1 LDIIIHSNGADKLSF
16 EEKKQ
21 AYNTIIKSLYKVINN
36 EVLSP
41 EDLLTIKFNA
51 DMHTINFYNLVSKL
65 EIEEVL
71 QTKYIYENI
80 DYKDHVLE
88 LYNYINTLKKF
99 GYKNRRSIISKEIFQ
114 KEKLKRLEN
123 CDYIELMCQNI
134 ESAMIV
140 ADTIT
145 DRILEIGLENCTLEN
160 LKECHITMAQGKTAK
175 TTLENIQYILKYK
188 NCVEIGDT
196 DTADNYFRTMV
207 QSYPGTV

>member
-1 LDIIIHSNGADKLSF
+1 
-16 EEKKQ
+16 
-21 AYNTIIKSLYKVINN
+21 
-36 EVLSP
+36 
-41 EDLLTIKFNA
+41 
-51 DMHTINFYNLVSKL
+51 
-65 EIEEVL
+65 VL
-71 QTKYIYENI
+71 QTKYIHENI
-80 DYKDHVLE
+80 DYKDQVLA

-99 GYKNRRSIISKEIFQ
+99 GYKNRRSILSKEIFQ

>member
-1 LDIIIHSNGADKLSF
+1 MSRLK
-16 EEKKQ
+16 EQ
-21 AYNTIIKSLYKVINN
+21 YQN
-36 EVLSP
+36 EIV
-41 EDLLTIKFNA
+41 DA
-51 DMHTINFYNLVSKL
+51 MV
-65 EIEEVL
+65 
-71 QTKYIYENI
+71 
-80 DYKDHVLE
+80 
-88 LYNYINTLKKF
+88 KKF
-99 GYKNRRSIISKEIFQ
+99 GYKNRRSILSKEIFQ

-188 NCVEIGDT
+188 KE
-196 DTADNYFRTMV
+196 
-207 QSYPGTV
+207 